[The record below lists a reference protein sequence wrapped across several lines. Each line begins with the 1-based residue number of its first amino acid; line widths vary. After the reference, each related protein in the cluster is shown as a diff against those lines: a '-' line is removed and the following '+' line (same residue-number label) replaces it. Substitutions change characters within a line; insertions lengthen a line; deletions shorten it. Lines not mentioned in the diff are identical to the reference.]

1 MARTKTIARCADCG
15 HEEPKWVGRCPGC
28 GGWGTLAEVSPS
40 DDSGSDASVRTSAPQ
55 TPTAPARR
63 ISEVPLHD
71 VDRVPTG
78 IGELDRVLGGGLVPG
93 VAGLI
98 GGQPGVGKSTLLLQA
113 AQHIAEQGRTVL
125 YVSGEESAGQLR
137 LRAQRLGALDD
148 GVLVAAETSLPSIL
162 GLVELHAPDALII
175 DSIQTVS
182 DPALSSSP
190 GAVLQ
195 VRECAAALV
204 RAAKAT
210 GTATLLVGHVTKEG
224 SIAGPRVLE
233 HLVDV
238 VLSFEGDRRHA
249 LRLLRSVK
257 NRFGAAGEVGCFEM
271 AGDGL
276 REVSDPSRLFL
287 ADHDGEPPGVTVTI
301 TVEGPRPLAVEIQA
315 LVAKSNQSFPRRQA
329 TGLDGSRLS
338 MLVAVLER
346 RADVP
351 LSDQE
356 LFASAVGGVRVREPA
371 ADLAL
376 CAAVASSRRDRTV
389 SPGTVI
395 LGEVG
400 LAGEVRSVPQLE
412 RRLAEAARLGFSRA
426 VIPASYD
433 GEDHGLDLQRV
444 RDVRGALRMVL
455 EPAPAPAAV

>member
-1 MARTKTIARCADCG
+1 MAKKRTIARCADCG

-28 GGWGTLAEVSPS
+28 GSWGTLAEVTPADDTS
-40 DDSGSDASVRTSAPQ
+40 DSSVRTSAPK
-55 TPTAPARR
+55 APARPAER
-63 ISEVPLHD
+63 IADVPLHD
-71 VDRVPTG
+71 VDRLRTG
-78 IGELDRVLGGGLVPG
+78 IGEFDRVLGGGLVPG

-98 GGQPGVGKSTLLLQA
+98 GGEPGVGKSTLLLQA
-113 AQHIAEQGRTVL
+113 AHRIADDGGTVL

-137 LRAQRLGALDD
+137 LRAQRVGALADD
-148 GVLVAAETSLPSIL
+148 LLVAAETSLPSLL
-162 GLVELHAPDALII
+162 GLVERHAPDVLIV

-204 RAAKAT
+204 RSAKAT

-238 VLSFEGDRRHA
+238 VLAFEGDRQHA
-249 LRLLRSVK
+249 LRILRAMK

-276 REVSDPSRLFL
+276 REVADPSRLFL
-287 ADHDGEPPGVTVTI
+287 ADHDGDPPGVAITVTI
-301 TVEGPRPLAVEIQA
+301 EGPRPLAAELQA
-315 LVAKSNQSFPRRQA
+315 LVAPSKQNFPRRQA
-329 TGLDGSRLS
+329 TGLDNSRLP

-351 LSDQE
+351 LSDHE
-356 LFASAVGGVRVREPA
+356 LFVSAVGGVKVREPA

-376 CAAVASSRRDRTV
+376 CAAIASSRRDRTIPSDTIV
-389 SPGTVI
+389 V
-395 LGEVG
+395 GEVG
-400 LAGEVRSVPQLE
+400 LAGEVRTVPQLE
-412 RRLAEAARLGFSRA
+412 RRLAEASRLGFRDA
-426 VIPASYD
+426 IVPAAYD
-433 GEDHGLDLQRV
+433 GGDHSLRLQRV
-444 RDVRGALRMVL
+444 QDVRAALRAVL
-455 EPAPAPAAV
+455 APRAVPTPH